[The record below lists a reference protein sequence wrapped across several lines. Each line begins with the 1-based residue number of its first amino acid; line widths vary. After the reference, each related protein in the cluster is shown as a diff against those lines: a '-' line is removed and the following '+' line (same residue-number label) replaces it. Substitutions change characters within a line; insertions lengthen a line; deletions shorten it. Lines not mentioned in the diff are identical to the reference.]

1 MVNSLPPVGGAQ
13 TTNGVREV
21 RRDRPVEAVAASKK
35 VESAGIPA
43 TPPAEVLAA
52 MDEAARTLAE
62 LRSQQ
67 ISLKFEVDD
76 ATQRVRV
83 TVRDGDGRVLRQV
96 PASDLGSFLAG
107 DARGGSGLVVD
118 ARG

>member
-1 MVNSLPPVGGAQ
+1 MLNSLPPVGGAQ

-21 RRDRPVEAVAASKK
+21 RRAGPVEAAAAVKK
-35 VESAGIPA
+35 AEPAGIPA

-76 ATQRVRV
+76 ATRRVRV
-83 TVRDGDGRVLRQV
+83 TVSDADGRVLRQV
-96 PASDLGSFLAG
+96 PASDLGSLLAG
-107 DARGGSGLVVD
+107 GGRGGSGLVVD